1 MTQLN
6 LQLTLGLSESYM
18 VRNRSDRFS
27 CDKGQTLYYY
37 DRYCSKKTKKLLKG
51 PDIAD
56 IPITTDE
63 KSNGYIN
70 HVSI

>member
-1 MTQLN
+1 
-6 LQLTLGLSESYM
+6 M
-18 VRNRSDRFS
+18 VRNPSDRFS

-37 DRYCSKKTKKLLKG
+37 DRYCRKKIKKSLKG

-56 IPITTDE
+56 IRITTDE
-63 KSNGYIN
+63 NPNGYIN